1 MSRSFTVNLVDD
13 KGRTIADAWARA
25 FRDDTQVE
33 VETRYTDATG
43 RATFTTL
50 PENVDCSI
58 LCLWGRQSQY
68 FFSEATIGTTEIDD
82 LAITTDKIAAGAIT
96 PKTLLLALQPYS
108 SDIVFL
114 PGNSSNQNKHNAVHW
129 ATGHIHFADGT
140 TQDIIAGE
148 ITALGDGVTRYI
160 YFIVGNSSLQHTSEY
175 ASVVSENTRLLTTV
189 IVSSDPNQ
197 EIGILLNQNTSGN
210 FIYDLMAPGAIKSDT
225 LSDFAVAVKKTNLAF
240 HQIY

>member
-1 MSRSFTVNLVDD
+1 MARSFKICVQDD
-13 KGRTIADAWARA
+13 KGRPIACAWCRA
-25 FRDDTQVE
+25 FRNDTQAE
-33 VETRYTDATG
+33 VETQYTGASG
-43 RATFTTL
+43 NATFTTL
-50 PENVDCSI
+50 PDNIDCYI
-58 LCLWGRQSQY
+58 IALWSNKAKY

-82 LAITTDKIAAGAIT
+82 LAITTDKIVAGAIT

-148 ITALGDGVTRYI
+148 ITALGNGVTRYI

-175 ASVVSENTRLLTTV
+175 TSVVSENTRLLVTV

-210 FIYDLMAPGAIKSDT
+210 FIYDLMAPGAIRSDT

>member
-1 MSRSFTVNLVDD
+1 MSRSFTTPILMDD
-13 KGRTIADAWARA
+13 KGRVISDAWARA
-25 FRDDTQVE
+25 FRNDTQAE
-33 VETRYTDATG
+33 VETQYTDG
-43 RATFTTL
+43 NGSATFSAL
-50 PENVDCSI
+50 PDNVDCYI
-58 LCLWGRQSQY
+58 IALWSNKAKY

-82 LAITTDKIAAGAIT
+82 GAIT

-175 ASVVSENTRLLTTV
+175 TSVVSENTRLLVTV

>member
-1 MSRSFTVNLVDD
+1 MARSFKICVTDD
-13 KGRTIADAWARA
+13 NGRPIACAWCRA
-25 FRDDTQVE
+25 YKSTDNTFVE
-33 VETRYTDATG
+33 EQDTDANG
-43 RATFTTL
+43 SATFVAL
-50 PENVDCSI
+50 PDNVDCYI
-58 LCLWGRQSQY
+58 IALWSNKAKY

-148 ITALGDGVTRYI
+148 ITELGNGVTRYI

-175 ASVVSENTRLLTTV
+175 TSVVSENTRLLVTV

-210 FIYDLMAPGAIKSDT
+210 FIYDLMAPGAIRSDT

>member
-1 MSRSFTVNLVDD
+1 MARSFKICVQDD
-13 KGRTIADAWARA
+13 KGRPIACAWCRA
-25 FRDDTQVE
+25 FRNDTQAE
-33 VETRYTDATG
+33 VETQYTGASG
-43 RATFTTL
+43 NATFTTL
-50 PENVDCSI
+50 PDNIDCYI
-58 LCLWGRQSQY
+58 IALWSNKAKY

-175 ASVVSENTRLLTTV
+175 ASVVSENTRLLATV

-210 FIYDLMAPGAIKSDT
+210 FIYDLMAPGAIRSDT

>member
-1 MSRSFTVNLVDD
+1 MARSFKICVQDD
-13 KGRTIADAWARA
+13 KGRPIACAWCRA
-25 FRDDTQVE
+25 FRNDTQAE
-33 VETRYTDATG
+33 VETQDTDG
-43 RATFTTL
+43 NGLATFSAL
-50 PENVDCSI
+50 PDNVDCYI
-58 LCLWGRQSQY
+58 IALWSNKAKY

-82 LAITTDKIAAGAIT
+82 LAITTDKITAGAIT

-148 ITALGDGVTRYI
+148 ITALGNGVTRYI

-175 ASVVSENTRLLTTV
+175 ASVVSENTRLLATV

>member
-43 RATFTTL
+43 CATFTTL

-82 LAITTDKIAAGAIT
+82 LAITTDKIDAAAIT
-96 PKTLLLALQPYS
+96 TAK
-108 SDIVFL
+108 V
-114 PGNSSNQNKHNAVHW
+114 
-129 ATGHIHFADGT
+129 ADG
-140 TQDIIAGE
+140 
-148 ITALGDGVTRYI
+148 
-160 YFIVGNSSLQHTSEY
+160 S
-175 ASVVSENTRLLTTV
+175 
-189 IVSSDPNQ
+189 
-197 EIGILLNQNTSGN
+197 ILLD
-210 FIYDLMAPGAIKSDT
+210 YLMLKVILYGHHRLIILPLQLI
-225 LSDFAVAVKKTNLAF
+225 
-240 HQIY
+240 I

>member
-1 MSRSFTVNLVDD
+1 MARSFKICVQDD
-13 KGRTIADAWARA
+13 KGRPIACAWCRA
-25 FRDDTQVE
+25 FRNDTQAE
-33 VETRYTDATG
+33 VETQYTDG
-43 RATFTTL
+43 NGSATFSAL
-50 PENVDCSI
+50 PDNVDCYI
-58 LCLWGRQSQY
+58 IALWSNKAKY

-82 LAITTDKIAAGAIT
+82 LAITTDKITAGAIT

-148 ITALGDGVTRYI
+148 ITALGNGVTRYI

-175 ASVVSENTRLLTTV
+175 ASVVSENTRLLVTV

-210 FIYDLMAPGAIKSDT
+210 FIYDLMAPGAIRSDT